1 MKQPIS
7 VIIPSRGDSPFLR
20 AAIAS
25 AAAADAAEIVVA
37 LPEPIEPLPECS
49 VPLRQVGV
57 TIRRCSVGRNAAI
70 AAARHARVALL
81 DDDDLFLSNHLR
93 TIDAL
98 FEEYPDA
105 PFVATRAG
113 YFDDNSAVG
122 NAAPPETPEG
132 DFYPPPSI
140 GPRVGLADLLLAN
153 RFAAPAVVVDRD
165 RLRTGS
171 LRFDEARPVMEDYDM
186 WCTLAE
192 QGAAAL
198 SQEVGILVRR
208 RPQSDSSD
216 VRGMARHSLD
226 ILSRYASRIE
236 TIGVDPEA
244 WRQRQ
249 AALWHDLAWGELA
262 YGSGA
267 DCRRALDESRR
278 LGAEPT
284 HPVLYSL
291 VSRLPVAIRRMWIGS
306 RETR

>member
-1 MKQPIS
+1 MKHPIS

-37 LPEPIEPLPECS
+37 LPEPIDPPPECS

-57 TIRRCSVGRNAAI
+57 TIRGCSVGRNAAI
-70 AAARHARVALL
+70 AVARHARVALL
-81 DDDDLFLSNHLR
+81 DDDDLFLGNHLR

-105 PFVATRAG
+105 PFVATRAW
-113 YFDDNSAVG
+113 YFDDNTPDG
-122 NAAPPETPEG
+122 TTAPPETPKGEY
-132 DFYPPPSI
+132 YPPPSI
-140 GPRVGLADLLLAN
+140 GPRVSLLDLLLAN
-153 RFAAPAVVVDRD
+153 RFATPAVAVDRD
-165 RLRTGS
+165 RLKPDS
-171 LRFDEARPVMEDYDM
+171 LWFDEARPVMEDYDM
-186 WCTLAE
+186 WCRLTE
-192 QGAAAL
+192 QGEAAV
-198 SQEVGILVRR
+198 SQEAGIFVRR
-208 RPQSDSSD
+208 RPQSASSD
-216 VRGMARHSLD
+216 VRGVARHSLD

-236 TIGVDPEA
+236 AIGVDPEA

-262 YGSGA
+262 YGRGT

-278 LGAEPT
+278 LGGDLT

-291 VSRLPVAIRRMWIGS
+291 VSRLPLAVRRIWIG
-306 RETR
+306 RRATR